1 MKDATASIFKAVRTA
16 ILADSWI
23 ATRVADRVFSTYD
36 NQSNI
41 SHPVI
46 RMSIPDVRQFEMDE
60 GGDGSEHDLYVNI
73 YTSEGAPIVAKQ
85 IADRVRTALAS
96 PLVLDDADLVSLD
109 YRDTKAMRDDQSPK
123 LQMVV
128 MRFLA
133 ITTTH

>member
-96 PLVLDDADLVSLD
+96 PLVLEDADLVSLD

>member
-60 GGDGSEHDLYVNI
+60 GGEHDLYVNI